1 MKTIYKSSAGKKEIL
16 DQYEHYLTLF
26 DLPIDREYVPTRY
39 GNTHVLKMGKADG
52 RPVFIFQG
60 GNCINPVTLS
70 WFKGL
75 LNDYKVYAPDTIG
88 HPGYSDETR
97 ISASDH
103 SFAEWIEDLM
113 THYGIEKCA
122 FIGPSYGAGILLRLA
137 AYQPEKIDCAVLVAP
152 AGISLGSKLNMVKQI
167 LLPLLFYKM
176 NGSAKSLR
184 QIANIMSNNS
194 MSTIDENII
203 SSIFRHTLLEQDMPK
218 LTTLEEMAGYN
229 APTLIISGTDDV
241 FFPEKNIS
249 QKAAGLFG
257 EQLELKSYQMG
268 HFPSDEYVKRIEEDI
283 KSFLANNY
291 F

>member
-26 DLPIDREYVPTRY
+26 GLPIDREYVQTRY
-39 GNTHVLKMGKADG
+39 GNTHVLKMGKPDG

-75 LNDYKVYAPDTIG
+75 LKDYKVYAPDTIG

-103 SFAEWIEDLM
+103 SFAEWIEDM
-113 THYGIEKCA
+113 MAHYGIEKCA
-122 FIGPSYGAGILLRLA
+122 FIGPSYGAGIFLRLA
-137 AYQPEKIDCAVLVAP
+137 AYQPGKIECAVLVAP
-152 AGISLGSKLNMVKQI
+152 AGISLGSKLKMIKQI
-167 LLPLLFYKM
+167 LRPLLFYKM
-176 NGSAKSLR
+176 TGSSRSLR
-184 QIANIMSNNS
+184 QIANVMSKNS
-194 MSTIDENII
+194 MSPIDETII
-203 SSIFRHTLLEQDMPK
+203 GSVFRHTVLEQDMPK
-218 LTTLEEMAGYN
+218 LTTATELAGYK

-268 HFPSDEYVKRIEEDI
+268 HFPSDEYVKKIEVDI
-283 KSFLANNY
+283 KAFLAKNY